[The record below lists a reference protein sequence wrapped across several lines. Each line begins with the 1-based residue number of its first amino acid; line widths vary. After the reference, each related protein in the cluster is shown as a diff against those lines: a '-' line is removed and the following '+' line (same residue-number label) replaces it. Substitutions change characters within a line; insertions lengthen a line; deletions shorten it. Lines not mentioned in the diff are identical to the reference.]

1 MTALTAEFVVD
12 GRAPQTPA
20 LAPNGQLLCHVLVP
34 ASRVGDHLDTEVWLV
49 DVGLGVDGGSA
60 GAGAGSSYRA
70 TADTAT
76 ESLPRW
82 SADSATLFFLSDRA
96 VRGIPQLY
104 RFALADRTVAAL
116 TGWGAGI
123 TDHRPL
129 ADPDLLVLL
138 AEDEPTDQDV
148 RRARDRDD
156 AVVVGEREPHA
167 RLRLLDLR
175 TGRITT
181 PDVFGGRHVVEL
193 RQRPDGGPLAVLT
206 RASADNDHGPR
217 TGQLHLFDPTTGT
230 AEDLGP
236 VGAEARCL
244 AWWPAED
251 GWHLGHIA
259 LTPPVL
265 QAGDSVFDLALTGR
279 VLRNRTAGLPMCPT
293 ELCQT
298 DAAPLVV
305 LADGLDTTLARL
317 DPAGLTTLSRHPGR
331 LDGVTTTPAG
341 NTLAALTGGRYQS
354 TNVHLGPPTGPLRKI
369 THTRPELDAVRLGTQ
384 QPLAYRAADGLDLD
398 GLLVLPVGQAPS
410 DGPFPLVTI
419 VHGGPYD
426 RYADRLQLFPFPSA
440 QWLAAAGYAVFLPNP
455 RGGQGHGHQFAA
467 SVAGRVGQEEWTDI
481 LTGIDLLVAQ
491 GIADPDRLGIAGW
504 SHGGFMSAWA
514 VGQTERFRAALVGA
528 GVVDWGMLAATGEN
542 GQFEAAL
549 GGSTGWSGIGPHPHD
564 AVSPISFASRIR
576 TPVLILHGAEDT
588 NVPLGQAV
596 YLHRA
601 LRHFGGAE
609 HEFVVYPREGHR
621 IRERNHQL
629 DVLRRTRAWFDRW
642 LRP

>member
-1 MTALTAEFVVD
+1 MTGLTAELVVD

-20 LAPNGQLLCHVLVP
+20 LAPNGHLLCYVL
-34 ASRVGDHLDTEVWLV
+34 ASTSRIGDHLDTEVWLV
-49 DVGLGVDGGSA
+49 DIDGA
-60 GAGAGSSYRA
+60 VAPRRA
-70 TADTAT
+70 TADTST
-76 ESLPRW
+76 ESRPRW
-82 SADSATLFFLSDRA
+82 SADSGTLFFLSDRA
-96 VRGIPQLY
+96 ERGTPQVHRLT
-104 RFALADRTVAAL
+104 LADGTMTAL
-116 TGWGAGI
+116 TSWRAGVI
-123 TDHRPL
+123 DHLPL
-129 ADPDLLVLL
+129 AHPNLVALL
-138 AEDEPTDQDV
+138 AEDEPTEQDA

-156 AVVVGEREPHA
+156 AIVVGEREPRA

-175 TGRITT
+175 TGRVTA
-181 PDVFGGRHVVEL
+181 PDVFGDRHVVEL

-206 RASADNDHGPR
+206 QVSADNDYGPR
-217 TGQLHLFDPTTGT
+217 TRQLHLFDPTTGT

-236 VGAEARCL
+236 VEAEARSL

-251 GWHLGHIA
+251 GWHLGYVA

-265 QAGDSVFDLALTGR
+265 QAGTAVFDLALASR
-279 VLRNRTAGLPMCPT
+279 VLRNRTAGLSMCPT

-305 LADGLDTTLARL
+305 FADGLNTTLARL
-317 DPAGLTTLSRHPGR
+317 DPTGPTTLSRHPGR
-331 LDGVTTTPAG
+331 LDALTATPTG
-341 NTLAALTGGRYQS
+341 EEIAALTGSRYQPA
-354 TNVHLGPPTGPLRKI
+354 NVHLGPPTGPLRKI
-369 THTRPELDAVRLGTQ
+369 TDTRPELDGIALGTQ
-384 QPLAYRAADGLDLD
+384 QPLAYRAADGLDLE
-398 GLLVLPVGQAPS
+398 GLLVLPVGQTAS
-410 DGPFPLVTI
+410 EGPFPLVTI
-419 VHGGPYD
+419 MHGGPYD
-426 RYADRLQLFPFPSA
+426 RYADRCQLFSFPSA
-440 QWLAAAGYAVFLPNP
+440 QWLAAAGYTVFLPNP

-481 LTGIDLLVAQ
+481 LTGIDVLIAE

-514 VGQTERFRAALVGA
+514 IGQTERFRSALVGA
-528 GVVDWGMLAATGEN
+528 GVIDWGMLAATGEN

-596 YLHRA
+596 YFHRA
-601 LRHFGGAE
+601 LRHFGVE
-609 HEFVVYPREGHR
+609 HEFVIYPREGHS

>member
-1 MTALTAEFVVD
+1 MTGLTAELVVD
-12 GRAPQTPA
+12 GCAPQTPA
-20 LAPNGQLLCHVLVP
+20 LAPNGRLLCYVLAP
-34 ASRVGDHLDTEVWLV
+34 ISRAGDHLGTQLWL
-49 DVGLGVDGGSA
+49 A
-60 GAGAGSSYRA
+60 GTDDAVVPRRA

-76 ESLPRW
+76 ESRPLW
-82 SADSATLFFLSDRA
+82 SADSESLFFLSDRA
-96 VRGIPQLY
+96 DRSTPQLH
-104 RFALADRTVAAL
+104 RFTPANGAVTTVTNWRTGVIDHLPLSNPHLVA
-116 TGWGAGI
+116 
-123 TDHRPL
+123 
-129 ADPDLLVLL
+129 LL
-138 AEDEPTDQDV
+138 AEDEPTEQDA

-156 AVVVGEREPHA
+156 AIVVGERESRA
-167 RLRLLDLR
+167 RLRMLDLR

-181 PDVFGGRHVVEL
+181 PGVFGDRHVVEL
-193 RQRPDGGPLAVLT
+193 CQRPGGGPLAVLT
-206 RASADNDHGPR
+206 WASADNDHGPR
-217 TGQLHLFDPTTGT
+217 TGQLHLFDPTTGS
-230 AEDLGP
+230 AENLGP
-236 VGAEARCL
+236 VAADARSL
-244 AWWPAED
+244 AWWLGED
-251 GWHLGHIA
+251 GWHLGYVA

-265 QAGDSVFDLALTGR
+265 QAGTAVFDLAVDSR
-279 VLRNRTAGLPMCPT
+279 VLRNRTAGLSMCPT
-293 ELCQT
+293 QLCQT
-298 DAAPLVV
+298 GAAPLVV
-305 LADGLDTTLARL
+305 CADGLNTTLARL
-317 DPAGLTTLSRHPGR
+317 DPAGLSTLSHHPGR
-331 LDGVTTTPAG
+331 LDNVTTTPTG
-341 NTLAALTGGRYQS
+341 TEIAAITGTRYQPP
-354 TNVHLGPPTGPLRKI
+354 NVYIGPLTGPLRRI
-369 THTRPELDAVRLGTQ
+369 TNTRPDLDGIALGTQ

-398 GLLVLPVGQAPS
+398 GLLVLPVGRSAS
-410 DGPFPLVTI
+410 EGPFPLVTI

-426 RYADRLQLFPFPSA
+426 RYADRCQLFWFPSA

-467 SVAGRVGQEEWTDI
+467 SVAGRVGGQEWTDI
-481 LTGIDLLVAQ
+481 LTGIDLLIAQ

-514 VGQTERFRAALVGA
+514 VGQTDRFRAALVGA

-601 LRHFGGAE
+601 LRHFDVE
-609 HEFVVYPREGHR
+609 HELVIYPREGHSV
-621 IRERNHQL
+621 RERNHQL

>member
-1 MTALTAEFVVD
+1 MSGLTAELVVD
-12 GRAPQTPA
+12 GRDPRTPA
-20 LAPNGQLLCHVLVP
+20 LAPNGRLVCYVLAP
-34 ASRVGDHLDTEVWLV
+34 ISRTGDRLDTELWLV
-49 DVGLGVDGGSA
+49 DTE
-60 GAGAGSSYRA
+60 GAVASRRA

-76 ESLPRW
+76 ESRPRW

-96 VRGIPQLY
+96 GRGTPQLHGLN
-104 RFALADRTVAAL
+104 LADGTTTTL
-116 TGWGAGI
+116 TSWRAGVI
-123 TDHRPL
+123 DHLPL
-129 ADPDLLVLL
+129 ADPDLVALL
-138 AEDEPTDQDV
+138 AEDEPTEQDA

-156 AVVVGEREPHA
+156 AIVVGEYEPRA

-181 PDVFGGRHVVEL
+181 PDVFGDRHVMEL

-206 RASADNDHGPR
+206 GASADNDYGPR
-217 TGQLHLFDPTTGT
+217 TGQLHLLDPATGT
-230 AEDLGP
+230 TEHLGP
-236 VGAEARCL
+236 VGADARSL
-244 AWWPAED
+244 AWWPGED
-251 GWHLGHIA
+251 GWHLGYIA

-265 QAGDSVFDLALTGR
+265 QAGTAVFDLAVDSR
-279 VLRNRTAGLPMCPT
+279 VLRNRTAGLSMCPT
-293 ELCQT
+293 TLGET
-298 DAAPLVV
+298 DGAPLVV
-305 LADGLDTTLARL
+305 FADGLNSTLARL
-317 DPAGLTTLSRHPGR
+317 DPTDLTTLSQHPGR
-331 LDGVTTTPAG
+331 LDNLTTTPAG
-341 NTLAALTGGRYQS
+341 EDIAVLTGTRYQPP
-354 TNVHLGPPTGPLRKI
+354 NVHVGPPAGPLRKI
-369 THTRPELDAVRLGTQ
+369 TNTRPELDGIALGPQ
-384 QPLAYRAADGLDLD
+384 RPLAYRAADGLDLD
-398 GLLVLPVGQAPS
+398 GLLVLPVGRTAS
-410 DGPFPLVTI
+410 EGPFPLVTI

-426 RYADRLQLFPFPSA
+426 RYADRCQLFWFPSA

-467 SVAGRVGQEEWTDI
+467 SVASRVGQQEWTDI
-481 LTGIDLLVAQ
+481 LTGIDLLIGE
-491 GIADPDRLGIAGW
+491 GIADPGRLGIAGW

-514 VGQTERFRAALVGA
+514 VSQTDRFRAALVGA
-528 GVVDWGMLAATGEN
+528 GIVDWGMLAATGEN

-601 LRHFGGAE
+601 LRHFDVE
-609 HEFVVYPREGHR
+609 HEFVIYPREGHS